1 MGFKRTVLIIAAITF
16 LVMMLMMALV
26 IKNSYKLK
34 MFPAVVS
41 KCPDYWVLKDGECKP
56 DSEIE
61 NNTNTGSINS
71 IQPLEANTAMARI
84 KACRVATDSN
94 IKWDGITG
102 RNLCLIIILK

>member
-41 KCPDYWVLKDGECKP
+41 KCPDYWVLKDGECRP
-56 DSEIE
+56 DTEIE
-61 NNTNTGSINS
+61 NNPNVGSINT

-102 RNLCLIIILK
+102 RNLC

>member
-26 IKNSYKLK
+26 IKNSYKSK

-56 DSEIE
+56 DPEIE
-61 NNTNTGSINS
+61 NNPNTGPINTV
-71 IQPLEANTAMARI
+71 QPLEANTAMARI

-102 RNLCLIIILK
+102 RNLC